1 MFILCFL
8 DLSSSVSCFV
18 CVVWWGL
25 GLCDPSLRFVS
36 CLLVGPWHMCDLR
49 PCAFLICLLFCWRAL
64 GLSCPFLCPAFLVWR
79 SLVTLPLSP
88 TSAPLCL
95 FLICLFCILLS
106 TLLVG
111 LGLSCP
117 YLCPAFLVWRSFF
130 TLPLSPTSA
139 PLCFLDLS
147 LSASFFL
154 LCCWWGFLCLLCCA
168 CAADA
173 AAVLGVSFAVLV
185 LWCWFCVPLVRRL
198 LLPLRLASLMP
209 GLPSLA
215 PSCPGSFLFWSPLT
229 LQA

>member
-8 DLSSSVSCFV
+8 DLSSSVSCSV

-36 CLLVGPWHMCDLR
+36 CLLVGLWHMCDLR
-49 PCAFLICLLFCWRAL
+49 SCAFLICLLFCWWAL

-79 SLVTLPLSP
+79 SFV
-88 TSAPLCL
+88 
-95 FLICLFCILLS
+95 
-106 TLLVG
+106 
-111 LGLSCP
+111 
-117 YLCPAFLVWRSFF
+117 

-147 LSASFFL
+147 LSASCFL
-154 LCCWWGFLCLLCCA
+154 LCCWWCLLCLLCCGF
-168 CAADA
+168 AADA
-173 AAVLGVSFAVLV
+173 AAVLV

-215 PSCPGSFLFWSPLT
+215 PSCPGSFLFCSPLA